1 MDAHT
6 GVSVLLL
13 PLIRPVNE
21 KIGKQEKL
29 QLSVLAC
36 LCDFF
41 PTASVAFYSTCES
54 RGPNCHQ
61 LNNMCTLKSISR
73 DQHHSKQKDMRQV
86 LHPHEARDVNAN
98 FNKIINY
105 IFNQIYFNHKCIN
118 DA

>member
-73 DQHHSKQKDMRQV
+73 DQHHSKQKDMHYICILFIAPV
-86 LHPHEARDVNAN
+86 PHVPVNYYYGN
-98 FNKIINY
+98 ISVIIV
-105 IFNQIYFNHKCIN
+105 KR
-118 DA
+118 